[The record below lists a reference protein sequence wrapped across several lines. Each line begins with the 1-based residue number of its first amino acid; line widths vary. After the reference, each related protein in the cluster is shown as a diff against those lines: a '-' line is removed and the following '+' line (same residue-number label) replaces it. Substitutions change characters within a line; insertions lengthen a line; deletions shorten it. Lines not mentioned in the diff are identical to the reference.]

1 MADLLSIGLSGLA
14 ASKTQLSI
22 TGHNIT
28 NVNTPGYSRQ
38 DATQATRSPQ
48 FSGAGYIGSG
58 TTLVEVRRSYSEFL
72 TSQLRSSTSL
82 SADVEAYKSQINQ
95 LDSLLAGTT
104 TGITPSLQKFFS
116 ALQTAAEDPAN
127 IPARQLVLAEAEGLA
142 RRFNTV
148 YDRLS
153 EQNNFTNKQM
163 SAVTD
168 QVNRLAGS
176 IGSLNE
182 AIAIAAA
189 NGKQPNDLLD
199 ARDEAVRQ
207 LSGYIGVT
215 VVPQDD
221 KSFNI
226 FIGSGQPLVVG
237 STVARLEVVPGQGDP
252 NRHEVQFISGGS
264 RQGITS
270 QITGGELGG
279 LIRYREEV
287 LDSTM
292 NSLGRL
298 ALAVSDQVNT
308 QLGQGL
314 DLKGQVGSALFG
326 NYNDPALARLR
337 VNAFAGNS
345 NAQPVLNITN
355 TSQLST
361 SDYLMEYDGS
371 SYKIRRLSDN
381 QLMTATENP
390 AGTLSITDKN
400 GRDQG
405 FQIVL
410 GNPPPA
416 PGDKFSLQPTRRGAS
431 DIKATLD
438 QADQLAFAAPIRAES
453 KLQNRGTGVI
463 GQPSLVAGPS
473 PISRDALAVANLSLG
488 ANLSADGK
496 TYTLG
501 ALPTGWSYVA
511 KGGDPIVPQR
521 SANGDLIEPLA
532 DQDGNPLA
540 RVLDDDGQPL
550 EVNGQP
556 VVAPA
561 MTMGNS
567 NTVRLA
573 YAAADGETYRFEL
586 SMSGRPMAGDEFALA
601 FNQNGVSDNRNALK
615 LVDLQSKQ
623 TVGVTAGIAGSG
635 FSFTDGY
642 GELVERVGTL
652 TAQARMDSEAT
663 GAILKQATDNRDSLS
678 AVNLDEEAANLI
690 KFEQYY
696 NASAQIIQ
704 VARSLFDTLIST
716 FR

>member
-1 MADLLSIGLSGLA
+1 MADLLNIGLSGLS

-22 TGHNIT
+22 TGHNIS
-28 NVNTPGYSRQ
+28 NVNTPGYTRQ
-38 DATQATRSPQ
+38 DATQATRLAQ
-48 FSGAGYIGSG
+48 FGGAGYIGSG
-58 TTLVEVRRSYSEFL
+58 TTLVDVRRSYSEFL
-72 TSQLRSSTSL
+72 TSQLRSSTALNS
-82 SADVEAYKSQINQ
+82 DVAAYKSQIDQ

-104 TGITPSLQKFFS
+104 TGITPALQSFFS

-127 IPARQLVLAEAEGLA
+127 IPARQLVLAESEGLA

-148 YDRLS
+148 YDRLA
-153 EQNNFTNKQM
+153 EQNAFTNKQM

-182 AIAIAAA
+182 AIAVAAA

-199 ARDEAVRQ
+199 AREEAVRQ
-207 LSGYIGVT
+207 LSTYIGVT

-221 KSFNI
+221 SSFNL

-237 STVARLEVVPGQGDP
+237 SSVARLEVVPGQGDP

-279 LIRYREEV
+279 LIRYRSEV

-298 ALAVSDQVNT
+298 ALAVSDQVNS

-314 DLKGQVGSALFG
+314 DLKGNVGSALFG
-326 NYNDPALARLR
+326 DYNDPALAKLR
-337 VNAFAGNS
+337 VNAFSGNSS
-345 NAQPVLNITN
+345 NAQPALNITQTN
-355 TSQLST
+355 LLTT
-361 SDYLMEYDGS
+361 SDYLMEYGAGG
-371 SYKIRRLSDN
+371 YTVRRLSDS
-381 QLMTATENP
+381 QPMTVTTNAD
-390 AGTLSITDKN
+390 GSLSITDKS
-400 GRDQG
+400 GRAQG
-405 FQIVL
+405 FQIVP
-410 GNPPPA
+410 GTPA
-416 PGDKFSLQPTRRGAS
+416 PAVGDKFTLQPTRRGAT
-431 DIKATLD
+431 DITAVLD
-438 QADQLAFAAPIRAES
+438 QADQLSFAAPMRAEGN
-453 KLQNRGTGVI
+453 LQNSGTGVI
-463 GQPSLVAGPS
+463 GQPDLVNGPS
-473 PISRDALAVANLSLG
+473 PIDKTVLSAASLSLEVT
-488 ANLSADGK
+488 LSADGK

-501 ALPTGWSYVA
+501 DPLPSGWTFVS
-511 KGGDPIVPQR
+511 KSGEPLTPRLDDNGDPINPIV
-521 SANGDLIEPLA
+521 
-532 DQDGNPLA
+532 DQDGSPLVESTA
-540 RVLDDDGQPL
+540 GGSLHYVPKLTL
-550 EVNGQP
+550 
-556 VVAPA
+556 
-561 MTMGNS
+561 GNS

-573 YAAADGETYRFEL
+573 YTAGGDSYRFEL
-586 SMSGRPMAGDEFALA
+586 SISGRPKTGDDFSLT
-601 FNQNGVSDNRNALK
+601 FNQSGVSDNRNALK
-615 LVDLQSKQ
+615 LVDLQNKQ
-623 TVGVTAGIAGSG
+623 SIGVDNNVTGSGSG

-652 TAQARMDSEAT
+652 TAQARLDSEAN

>member
-1 MADLLSIGLSGLA
+1 MADLLNIGLSGLS
-14 ASKTQLSI
+14 ASKSQLSI
-22 TGHNIT
+22 TGHNIS
-28 NVNTPGYSRQ
+28 NVNTPGFSRQ
-38 DATQATRSPQ
+38 DASQATRTPQ
-48 FSGAGYIGSG
+48 FSGAGYVGSG
-58 TTLVEVRRSYSEFL
+58 TTLVEIRRSYSEFL

-82 SADVEAYKSQINQ
+82 SSDVEAYKSQIDQ
-95 LDSLLAGTT
+95 LDSLLAGST

-148 YDRLS
+148 SDRLT

-163 SAVTD
+163 AAVTD

-176 IGSLNE
+176 IGSLND
-182 AIAIAAA
+182 AIATASA

-207 LSGYIGVT
+207 LSTYIGISVT
-215 VVPQDD
+215 PQDD
-221 KSFNI
+221 NSFNI
-226 FIGSGQPLVVG
+226 SVGSGQPLVVG
-237 STVARLEVVPGQGDP
+237 KTVSQLKVVPGLSDP
-252 NRHEVQFISGGS
+252 NRHEIRFVSGGS
-264 RQGITS
+264 EQGITS

-279 LIRYREEV
+279 LIRYRGEV

-314 DLKGQVGSALFG
+314 DLKGQVGKALFG
-326 NYNDPALARLR
+326 DYNAEALAKLR
-337 VNAFAGNS
+337 VNSFAGNS

-355 TSQLST
+355 TSLLTT
-361 SDYLMEYDGS
+361 SDYLMEYDG
-371 SYKIRRLSDN
+371 YGPKVRRLSDN
-381 QLMTATENP
+381 QVMDITESP
-390 AGTLSITDKN
+390 AGTLSIADKN
-400 GRDQG
+400 GVDQG
-405 FQIVL
+405 FQVVL
-410 GNPPPA
+410 GSPA
-416 PGDKFSLQPTRRGAS
+416 PATGDKFSLQPTRRGAA

-438 QADQLAFAAPIRAES
+438 QADQLAFAAPVRSEAG
-453 KLQNRGTGVI
+453 LQNGGNGTI
-463 GQPSLVAGPS
+463 GQPSIGNVQAPLVPKNLQDMS
-473 PISRDALAVANLSLG
+473 PVTLTYAVPVAPETKG
-488 ANLSADGK
+488 
-496 TYTLG
+496 TLT
-501 ALPTGWSYVA
+501 LNVPTGVTVSPA
-511 KGGDPIVPQR
+511 TLTITP
-521 SANGDLIEPLA
+521 
-532 DQDGNPLA
+532 
-540 RVLDDDGQPL
+540 GQ
-550 EVNGQP
+550 
-556 VVAPA
+556 
-561 MTMGNS
+561 S
-567 NTVRLA
+567 NTLN
-573 YAAADGETYRFEL
+573 YQIITGGSPSSTLDITQTF
-586 SMSGRPMAGDEFALA
+586 SGRPAADDVFTLEY
-601 FNQNGVSDNRNALK
+601 NQSGVSDNRNALK

-623 TVGVTAGIAGSG
+623 TVGVSFDASG
-635 FSFTDGY
+635 KTLSGASFTDGY

-704 VARSLFDTLIST
+704 VARSMFDTLINT

>member
-58 TTLVEVRRSYSEFL
+58 TSLVDIRRTYSEFL

-82 SADVEAYKSQINQ
+82 NSDVEAYKSQIDQ

-127 IPARQLVLAEAEGLA
+127 IPARQLVLAEAEGLS

-176 IGSLNE
+176 IGSLNN

-221 KSFNI
+221 SSFNI

-237 STVARLEVVPGQGDP
+237 STVAQLEVVPGQGDP

-270 QITGGELGG
+270 QISGGELGG

-326 NYNDPALARLR
+326 DYNDPALAKLR

-345 NAQPVLNITN
+345 NAQPVLNITD
-355 TSQLST
+355 TSVLTT
-361 SDYLMEYDGS
+361 SDYLMEYDGGG
-371 SYKIRRLSDN
+371 YKVRRLSDN
-381 QLMTATENP
+381 QLMTVAENP
-390 AGTLSITDKN
+390 AGTLSIADKN

-405 FQIVL
+405 FQVVL
-410 GNPPPA
+410 GTPA
-416 PGDKFSLQPTRRGAS
+416 PAAGDKFTLQPTRRGAS
-431 DIKATLD
+431 DIKTTLD
-438 QADQLAFAAPIRAES
+438 QADQLAFAAPVRAES
-453 KLQNRGTGVI
+453 NLQNAGTGAI
-463 GQPSLVAGPS
+463 GQPDMISGPS
-473 PISRDALAVANLSLG
+473 PISIPALQGVFGSSGATLTFTDPGTVTITGGTAQFRNVDSSTTPPTVTYSSTATIQPGQKNSLVVGDANHQFEFSLSG
-488 ANLSADGK
+488 TPKDG
-496 TYTLG
+496 
-501 ALPTGWSYVA
+501 
-511 KGGDPIVPQR
+511 D
-521 SANGDLIEPLA
+521 
-532 DQDGNPLA
+532 
-540 RVLDDDGQPL
+540 
-550 EVNGQP
+550 
-556 VVAPA
+556 
-561 MTMGNS
+561 
-567 NTVRLA
+567 
-573 YAAADGETYRFEL
+573 RF
-586 SMSGRPMAGDEFALA
+586 SMA
-601 FNQNGVSDNRNALK
+601 FNQGGVSDNRNALK
-615 LVDLQSKQ
+615 LVDLQTKQ
-623 TVGVTAGIAGSG
+623 TVGVDAAVNGSG

-652 TAQARMDSEAT
+652 TAQARMDSDAT
-663 GAILKQATDNRDSLS
+663 GSILKQATDNRDSLS

>member
-58 TTLVEVRRSYSEFL
+58 TSLVDIRRTYSEFL

-82 SADVEAYKSQINQ
+82 NSDVEAYKSQIDQ

-127 IPARQLVLAEAEGLA
+127 IPARQLVLAEAEGLS

-176 IGSLNE
+176 IGSLNN

-221 KSFNI
+221 SSFNI

-237 STVARLEVVPGQGDP
+237 STVAQLEVVPGQGDP

-270 QITGGELGG
+270 QISGGELGG

-326 NYNDPALARLR
+326 DYNDPALAKLR

-345 NAQPVLNITN
+345 NAQPVLNITD
-355 TSQLST
+355 TSVLTT
-361 SDYLMEYDGS
+361 SDYLMEYDGGG
-371 SYKIRRLSDN
+371 YKVRRLSDN
-381 QLMTATENP
+381 QLMTVAENP
-390 AGTLSITDKN
+390 SGTLSITDKN

-405 FQIVL
+405 FQVVL
-410 GNPPPA
+410 GTPA
-416 PGDKFSLQPTRRGAS
+416 PAAGDKFTLQPTRRGAS
-431 DIKATLD
+431 DIKTTLD
-438 QADQLAFAAPIRAES
+438 QADQLAFAAPVRAES
-453 KLQNRGTGVI
+453 NLQNAGTGAI
-463 GQPSLVAGPS
+463 GQPDMISGPS
-473 PISRDALAVANLSLG
+473 PISIPALQGVFGSSGATLTFTDPGTVTITGGTAQFRNVDSSTSPPTVTYSSTATIQPGQKNSLVVGDANHQFEFSLSG
-488 ANLSADGK
+488 TPKDGDRF
-496 TYTLG
+496 
-501 ALPTGWSYVA
+501 S
-511 KGGDPIVPQR
+511 
-521 SANGDLIEPLA
+521 
-532 DQDGNPLA
+532 
-540 RVLDDDGQPL
+540 
-550 EVNGQP
+550 
-556 VVAPA
+556 
-561 MTMGNS
+561 MT
-567 NTVRLA
+567 
-573 YAAADGETYRFEL
+573 
-586 SMSGRPMAGDEFALA
+586 
-601 FNQNGVSDNRNALK
+601 FNQSGVSDNRNALK
-615 LVDLQSKQ
+615 LVDLQTKQ
-623 TVGVTAGIAGSG
+623 TVGVDAAVNGSG

-652 TAQARMDSEAT
+652 TAQARMDSDAT
-663 GAILKQATDNRDSLS
+663 GSILKQATDNRDSLS